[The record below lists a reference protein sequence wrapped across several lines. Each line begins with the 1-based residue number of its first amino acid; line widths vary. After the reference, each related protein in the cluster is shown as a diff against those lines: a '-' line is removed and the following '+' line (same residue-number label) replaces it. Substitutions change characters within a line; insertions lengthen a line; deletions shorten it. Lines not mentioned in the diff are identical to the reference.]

1 MMKNKIIA
9 KDKNHLQE
17 LIQKEI
23 ELIGNK
29 CDLNH
34 IDVSQITDMSDLFW
48 CLEFNGD
55 ISKWDISSVTQMSY
69 MFSNSQFNQDI
80 SNWDVNNVTDMAYMF
95 SHSLFN
101 QDISKWDVSNVTT
114 IQAMFYKS
122 QFNQDIHNWK
132 LNNIKEKIF
141 VFEESM
147 LEKEN
152 NLPFWAVLSNEE
164 IKQYIKTQETFHKL
178 NNQLI
183 HKNISNKNKL
193 KI

>member
-9 KDKNHLQE
+9 KNKNHLQE

-69 MFSNSQFNQDI
+69 MFSNSQFNQNLNDWELK
-80 SNWDVNNVTDMAYMF
+80 N
-95 SHSLFN
+95 
-101 QDISKWDVSNVTT
+101 
-114 IQAMFYKS
+114 IQNKRGAFTCS
-122 QFNQDIHNWK
+122 A
-132 LNNIKEKIF
+132 
-141 VFEESM
+141 
-147 LEKEN
+147 LEKDN
-152 NLPFWAVLSNEE
+152 HLPFWSKLSPDE
-164 IKQYIKTQETFHKL
+164 IKQYLEKKQLLNEL
-178 NNQLI
+178 NNE
-183 HKNISNKNKL
+183 KYNNS
-193 KI
+193 